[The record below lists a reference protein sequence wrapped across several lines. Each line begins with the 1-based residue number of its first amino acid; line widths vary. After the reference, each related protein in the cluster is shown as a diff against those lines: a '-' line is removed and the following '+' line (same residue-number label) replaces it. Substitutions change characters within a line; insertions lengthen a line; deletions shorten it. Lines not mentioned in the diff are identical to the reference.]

1 MTWVRSFVGII
12 IGLVLLNGFA
22 VAQGGSDYYVEA
34 EVDNVTP
41 FVGQRIVYTLRF
53 FAAADVALPVQTRYQ
68 PSSFEGFWY
77 GGELAEQQT
86 IQQLDGRQYVIRE
99 IRTVLYPL
107 RAGSI
112 TISSAGIVFPATVF
126 RGEETL
132 AADSLLLDVQSLP
145 EGAPEEYNGAV
156 GQFDM
161 VATIDRN
168 EVAQGE
174 PIILNLVVTGTGNV
188 EQLLPP
194 QLNLPQNW
202 RVYMESPVYRPLDD
216 VMTLAVK
223 AFSWQLVPAESGEH
237 VLPAVTLHFFDPVS
251 QTYRSIST
259 APVSLNIIPVNP
271 VSGGSPSSESAT
283 VETGLHPI
291 KPVPASLDDRLSGRD
306 NGVWLYPLFGLPL
319 LGILVAAG
327 WHHRRRWLV
336 QNRLRLQQARALTK
350 ARHELQSALKLP
362 SEQAYGAV
370 SAVVLSYLYDKTDVT
385 MLGKGHAELQEVMM
399 RTNSVSNS
407 AARRLIVCLERAEE
421 GRFAP
426 LETGTVQALVAHTV
440 EALTAVDGE
449 WRSG

>member
-1 MTWVRSFVGII
+1 MKWVGLFVGII

-22 VAQGGSDYYVEA
+22 VAQGGRDYHVEA
-34 EVDNVTP
+34 EVDNETP

-86 IQQLDGRQYVIRE
+86 VQQRDGRQYVIRE

-112 TISSAGIVFPATVF
+112 SISSAGIVFPATVF

-132 AADSLLLDVQSLP
+132 AADPLLVNAQPLP
-145 EGAPEEYNGAV
+145 EGAPEGYNGAV

-161 VATIDRN
+161 VVTIDRN
-168 EVAQGE
+168 EMAQGE
-174 PIILNLVVTGTGNV
+174 PITLNLVVTGTGNV

-202 RVYMESPVYRPLDD
+202 RVYVESPVYRPLDD
-216 VMTLAVK
+216 TVTLAEKV
-223 AFSWQLVPAESGEH
+223 FSWQIVPAESGEQL
-237 VLPAVTLHFFDPVS
+237 LPSVTLHFFDPVS
-251 QTYRSIST
+251 RAYRFIST
-259 APVSLNIIPVNP
+259 APVPLKIIPANP
-271 VSGGSPSSESAT
+271 VTGGSSSSESAA
-283 VETGLHPI
+283 VSTGLHPL
-291 KPVPASLDDRLSGRD
+291 KPVPASVDGPLSGRD

-319 LGILVAAG
+319 LSILAVLG
-327 WHHRRRWLV
+327 WYHRQRWLA
-336 QNRLRLQQARALTK
+336 QNRLRLQQARALGK
-350 ARHELQSALKLP
+350 AVRDLQSARKLP
-362 SEQAYGAV
+362 SEQACGVV
-370 SAVVLSYLYDKTDVT
+370 SAVVLDYLFDKTGVPV
-385 MLGKGHAELQEVMM
+385 LGKGHSELRGVMQM
-399 RTNSVSNS
+399 SSVSNM
-407 AARRLIVCLERAEE
+407 AADRLIACLERAEA

-426 LETGTVQALVAHTV
+426 LETGSAQGVVTNTV
-440 EALTAVDGE
+440 EALTAVDNE